1 MKMRSLYDGVGD
13 RKYTSFAERLAFFE
27 AASTLTNPAH
37 RLFCMVLL
45 NTGCRISEALAL
57 KRSHVDRGGRSLVFL
72 TLKQRREIHYRP
84 VPVPDALIESLLALP
99 VTDDSYLFNFGR
111 TTGWKIIKA
120 CMRSAGIEGIKATP
134 KGLRHGYAIGCV
146 SIGLIQSKIQEL
158 LGHKR
163 SETTSIYTTH
173 ITDDIRQQFDKIW
186 ITKGI

>member
-1 MKMRSLYDGVGD
+1 MRSLYDGIGD

-27 AASTLTNPAH
+27 AATALANPTH

-45 NTGCRISEALAL
+45 NTGCRISEALEL
-57 KRSHVDRGGRSLVFL
+57 RRSHVDWGGGSLVFL
-72 TLKQRREIHYRP
+72 TLKQRGEINYRP

-120 CMRSAGIEGIKATP
+120 CMKSAGIGGIKATP

-146 SIGLIQSKIQEL
+146 SIGLIQAKIQEL

-163 SETTSIYTTH
+163 LETTSIYTSH
-173 ITDDIRQQFDKIW
+173 ITDDLRQQFHKIW
-186 ITKGI
+186 ITEGS